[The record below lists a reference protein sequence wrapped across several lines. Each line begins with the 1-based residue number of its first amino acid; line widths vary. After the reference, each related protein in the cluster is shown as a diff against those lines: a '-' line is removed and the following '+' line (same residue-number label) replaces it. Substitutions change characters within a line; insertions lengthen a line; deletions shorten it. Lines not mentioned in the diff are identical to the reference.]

1 MRTLFFAILLTVL
14 CCANTAQAAVE
25 LKQMYQA
32 RVPVASQ
39 AAADRDAALQEALQ
53 RTFIRVSGDDS
64 LLAHEEVRLALQNV
78 RNFVQQYGYQQG
90 DDELLLWVQFDQP
103 QVDRTI
109 QSAGSGIWSNLRPEL
124 LFWLVL
130 EDDRLQRSIIGTGDI
145 EPLVDQLREQAQ
157 IRGLPVKLPLLDLND
172 SMSLSVLDLWARFDD
187 RIDFASSRYDADG
200 VVVARIYQSDRAVTD
215 QAWTLDWTLKLADM
229 RWRGEVSADERAN
242 LGAKLIADISKQL
255 SYRYRISANAE
266 AAGLWRVN
274 IVNLPSVTDVL
285 QAEQRLNSV
294 PSVNRVQLVS
304 YGEHQALFELHIQ
317 TEAEQIM
324 RALDITKQFE
334 PVNQQ
339 QRDSFATPVY
349 RWSQP

>member
-1 MRTLFFAILLTVL
+1 MRTLFFAILLSVL
-14 CCANTAQAAVE
+14 CCATTAEAAVE
-25 LKQMYQA
+25 LKQMYQV

-39 AAADRDAALQEALQ
+39 AAADRDAALQQALQ
-53 RTFIRVSGDDS
+53 RTFIRVSGDDQ
-64 LLAHEEVRLALQNV
+64 LLSHEKVQFALQNV
-78 RNFVQQYGYQQG
+78 RNFVQQYGYQQTG
-90 DDELLLWVQFDQP
+90 EGLLLWVQFDQP

-109 QSAGSGIWSNLRPEL
+109 LSAGSGIWSSLRPEL

-130 EDDRLQRSIIGTGDI
+130 EDEQLQRSIIGHADS
-145 EPLVDQLREQAQ
+145 EPLIERLREQAN

-172 SMSLSVLDLWARFDD
+172 SMSLSVIDLWARFDD

-200 VVVARIYQSDRAVTD
+200 VVVARIYQSDRVVTE
-215 QAWTLDWTLKLADM
+215 QTWTLDWTLKLADM
-229 RWRGEVSADERAN
+229 RWRGEVAADDRAE

-255 SYRYRISANAE
+255 SYRYRISSNAE
-266 AAGLWRVN
+266 AAGLWRVT
-274 IVNLPSVTDVL
+274 IVNLSSVTSVL
-285 QAEQRLNSV
+285 QAEQQLNSV

-304 YGEHQALFELHIQ
+304 YGEHRATFELHIQ

-324 RALDITKQFE
+324 RALDMTQQFE

-339 QRDSFATPVY
+339 LRDSFVTPVY